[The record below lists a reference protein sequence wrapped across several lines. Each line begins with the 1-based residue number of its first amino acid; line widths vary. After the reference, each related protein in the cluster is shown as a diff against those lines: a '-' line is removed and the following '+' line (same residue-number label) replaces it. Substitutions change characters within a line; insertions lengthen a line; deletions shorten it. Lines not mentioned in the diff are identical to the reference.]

1 MKEKILIV
9 DSNISILNL
18 LEFLLTQANFT
29 PIKCH
34 TGKNAIELCKNEPE
48 IKLCFMEEKLP
59 DVPSVDT
66 LKEMLK
72 ISPKLPVILISGSN
86 FENSQKVSYSNGA
99 YGIIY
104 KPFDAEEILSITNQI
119 LRKKT

>member
-1 MKEKILIV
+1 MKEKILLV
-9 DSNISILNL
+9 DSDISILNI

-29 PIKCH
+29 PIKCL
-34 TGKNAIELCKNEPE
+34 TGKHALEICKNDPE

-59 DVPSVDT
+59 DISSYDT
-66 LKEMLK
+66 LKEILK
-72 ISPKLPVILISGSN
+72 TNPRLPVILISGTN
-86 FENSQKVSYSNGA
+86 LENCQKISYSYGA

-119 LRKKT
+119 FRKKT